1 MRIPEEVIRTIG
13 NPLHRTLQATRRL
26 EDAVAGSFAVDA
38 RRTLTRAMT
47 FLRYTRDGVEIAG
60 TQTP

>member
-1 MRIPEEVIRTIG
+1 MRQLEA
-13 NPLHRTLQATRRL
+13 RTLRDALAQSRL
-26 EDAVAGSFAVDA
+26 DDAVAGPFSVDA